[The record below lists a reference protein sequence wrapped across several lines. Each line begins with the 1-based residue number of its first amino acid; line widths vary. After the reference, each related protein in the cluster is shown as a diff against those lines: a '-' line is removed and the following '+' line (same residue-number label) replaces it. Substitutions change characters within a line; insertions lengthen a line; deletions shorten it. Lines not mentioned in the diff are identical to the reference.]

1 MISDLGT
8 ATDFRR
14 EARAGPGPREGPQR
28 LSQQAARAPAGRAS
42 RRPERTPCSPAHD
55 TPSPLRTA
63 TTGPAEPGPRP
74 APGFQA
80 WCPWPERFAARG
92 RRRLRC
98 CRFAVCE
105 EGRPQDAS
113 WGQPWACV
121 SFRAGSPAVGLGG
134 GCAASS
140 CRPGAVRR
148 AVGGRDHPRG
158 LGSSSQDGGAR
169 SPEPRGQAAA
179 WRALRALRARGKE
192 SRSRVDAPERPCAA
206 LAPAVTASG
215 VTRLSLS
222 LWGWGRVHSP
232 KKSSGQAC
240 RGPGGRFSG
249 DSEGLDRDRQR
260 VCSP

>member
-14 EARAGPGPREGPQR
+14 EARAGPGAREGPQR

-63 TTGPAEPGPRP
+63 TTGPAEPGPRR

-113 WGQPWACV
+113 WGQPWARV

-169 SPEPRGQAAA
+169 SPEPGVRRPRGA
-179 WRALRALRARGKE
+179 RSGPRARGAKKADHVLMPQ
-192 SRSRVDAPERPCAA
+192 SGPVRCWHPRSQP
-206 LAPAVTASG
+206 LG
-215 VTRLSLS
+215 
-222 LWGWGRVHSP
+222 
-232 KKSSGQAC
+232 
-240 RGPGGRFSG
+240 
-249 DSEGLDRDRQR
+249 
-260 VCSP
+260 